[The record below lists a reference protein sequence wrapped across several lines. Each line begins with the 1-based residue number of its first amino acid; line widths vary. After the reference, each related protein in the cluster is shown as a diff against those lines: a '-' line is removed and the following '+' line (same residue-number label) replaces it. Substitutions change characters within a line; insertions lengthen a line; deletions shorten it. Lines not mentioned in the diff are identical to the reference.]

1 MIQGKNITK
10 KFGELSVLQ
19 GVDISIAAGEV
30 VSLVGPSGSGKS
42 TLLHILGTLDRP
54 DLGSVEIQGTE
65 VTKLSRNELA
75 AFRNRSIGF
84 VFQFHHLL
92 PEFSAL
98 ENVCIPGWLGKRSK
112 TEVKR
117 EGAAL
122 LELMGLSSRA
132 DHRPNQL
139 SGGEQQ
145 RVAVARALINK
156 PAVIFADE
164 PTGNLD
170 TTTAG
175 ELHRLFFDLRDQFKQ
190 TFLIVT
196 HNEELAALSDRCLR
210 IRDGHLM

>member
-1 MIQGKNITK
+1 
-10 KFGELSVLQ
+10 
-19 GVDISIAAGEV
+19 
-30 VSLVGPSGSGKS
+30 
-42 TLLHILGTLDRP
+42 
-54 DLGSVEIQGTE
+54 
-65 VTKLSRNELA
+65 
-75 AFRNRSIGF
+75 
-84 VFQFHHLL
+84 
-92 PEFSAL
+92 L
-98 ENVCIPGWLGKRSK
+98 ENVCSPGWLGKRSK

-117 EGAAL
+117 EAAAL